1 MQQTCF
7 IQDRSAA
14 TIVSRYENLPSLLL
28 KGGAQSEN
36 YLIRT
41 EILKRIKDIIR
52 HRQNTPDM
60 QHMLKIVGALV
71 FEIQPKMEQ
80 NEARCT

>member
-36 YLIRT
+36 LLIRT

-52 HRQNTPDM
+52 HRQGSADM
-60 QHMLKIVGALV
+60 PQMIKIVASLV
-71 FEIQPKMEQ
+71 FEIEP
-80 NEARCT
+80 